1 MFAQST
7 NRFKGF
13 SLQHISKDTRQDTLQ
28 PTQKALLRSIPKV
41 DTLLAHADLQDFDK
55 AFILPLIYEYLQTL
69 RDSISQGKSPNT
81 DLNTHAKTIKTKAM
95 QAQAPTMQSVINAT
109 GVVIHTN
116 LGRSVFSQEIMEQ
129 ITPLLTAYNT
139 LEYDLHKGKRGERY
153 IHATQ
158 ILAQMFGVE
167 SALLVNNNAA
177 SVLLILNTFA
187 KDKEVIISRGEL
199 VEIGGSFRIP
209 EVMKSASSI
218 LCEVGATNKT
228 HLRDYENAIN
238 EQTAMIM
245 KVHQSNFKQ
254 IGFTKDCHIKELITL
269 AKKHNLIDYFDL
281 GSGHCGI
288 LSLKDEPSVSE
299 ICKYKPSLL
308 SFSGDKL
315 FGGPQL
321 GIILGKKKLIDKLKS
336 NQLLRALRVDKFSIL
351 ALIATLQAYKDKA
364 YHKIPTLNMLSLPLE
379 KLESRAKVLQSKI
392 AQSRISQQMQV
403 EVLRLSSLAGG
414 GSVPHIEFES
424 WGVSLQNKILN
435 AKAFEEKL
443 RLQGLITCIQ
453 KDKIL
458 LDVRTLLPH
467 DEEKIVMIL
476 ESVLGQGND

>member
-13 SLQHISKDTRQDTLQ
+13 SLQHISKDTQGTLQ

-41 DTLLAHADLQDFDK
+41 DTLLTHADLQDFDK
-55 AFILPLIYEYLQTL
+55 ALILPLIYEYLQAL
-69 RDSISQGKSPNT
+69 RDSILQGAVPHT
-81 DLNTHAKTIKTKAM
+81 DINTHAAKIKAKLK
-95 QAQAPTMQSVINAT
+95 QSQIPTMQSVINAT

-116 LGRSVFSQEIMEQ
+116 LGRSVFSKEILDE
-129 ITPLLTAYNT
+129 ITPLLSTYNT
-139 LEYDLHKGKRGERY
+139 LEYNLQEGKRGERY

-158 ILAQMFGVE
+158 ILAQIFGVE

-187 KDKEVIISRGEL
+187 QGKEVIISRGEL
-199 VEIGGSFRIP
+199 IEIGGSFRIP
-209 EVMKSASSI
+209 EVMSSASSI

-238 EQTAMIM
+238 EQSAMIM
-245 KVHQSNFKQ
+245 KAHQSNFKQ
-254 IGFTKDCHIKELITL
+254 IGFTKNCHIKDIIAL
-269 AKKHNLIDYFDL
+269 AKKYNLIDYFDL

-288 LSLKDEPSVSE
+288 LSLKDEPSINE

-315 FGGPQL
+315 LGGPQV
-321 GIILGKKKLIDKLKS
+321 GIILGKKELIEKLKS

-351 ALIATLQAYKDKA
+351 ALIATLQAYMDKA
-364 YHKIPTLNMLSLPLE
+364 YHKIPTLNMLSIPLE
-379 KLESRAKVLQSKI
+379 KLESKARHLQNLI
-392 AQSRISQQMQV
+392 AQSRISSQVQV
-403 EVLRLSSLAGG
+403 EMLKLSSLAGG

-424 WGVSLQNKILN
+424 WGVSLQSKILN

-443 RLQGLITCIQ
+443 RLKGLITCIQ

-458 LDVRTLLPH
+458 LDMRTLLPQ

-476 ESVLGQGND
+476 ESVLEQNNE

>member
-1 MFAQST
+1 M
-7 NRFKGF
+7 
-13 SLQHISKDTRQDTLQ
+13 QHISKDTRQDTLQ

-187 KDKEVIISRGEL
+187 QGKEVIISRGEL

-238 EQTAMIM
+238 EKTAMIM
-245 KVHQSNFKQ
+245 KAHQSNFKQ
-254 IGFTKDCHIKELITL
+254 IGFTKDCHIKDIIAL
-269 AKKHNLIDYFDL
+269 AKKYNLIDYFDL

-321 GIILGKKKLIDKLKS
+321 GIILGKKKLIDKLKA

-351 ALIATLQAYKDKA
+351 ALIATLQAYIDKA
-364 YHKIPTLNMLSLPLE
+364 YHKIPTLNMLSIPLE

-392 AQSRISQQMQV
+392 AQSRISQQVQV
-403 EVLRLSSLAGG
+403 EMLKLSSLAGG

-424 WGVSLQNKILN
+424 WGVSLQSKILN

-443 RLQGLITCIQ
+443 RLKGLITCKQ

-458 LDVRTLLPH
+458 LDMRTLLPH

-476 ESVLGQGND
+476 ESILGQNND

>member
-1 MFAQST
+1 MFAQNT
-7 NRFKGF
+7 NRHKGLA
-13 SLQHISKDTRQDTLQ
+13 LQNTSQN
-28 PTQKALLRSIPKV
+28 TQKSLLRSIPKV
-41 DTLLAHADLQDFDK
+41 DMLLTHTDLKDFDK
-55 AFILPLIYEYLQTL
+55 ALVLPIIHEYLQTL
-69 RDSISQGKSPNT
+69 RDSISQGIKPNA
-81 DLNTHAKTIKTKAM
+81 DINTHAKKIKAKAL
-95 QAQAPTMQSVINAT
+95 QAKAPTMQSVINAT

-116 LGRSVFSQEIMEQ
+116 LGRSVFSQEIIDE
-129 ITPLLTAYNT
+129 ITPLLCAYNT
-139 LEYDLHKGKRGERY
+139 LEYNLQEGKRGERY

-158 ILAQMFGVE
+158 ILCQIFGCE
-167 SALLVNNNAA
+167 DALLVNNNAA

-187 KDKEVIISRGEL
+187 QGKEVIISRGEL
-199 VEIGGSFRIP
+199 IEIGGSFRIP

-228 HLRDYENAIN
+228 HLSDYENAIN

-245 KVHQSNFKQ
+245 KAHKSNFKQ

-288 LSLKDEPSVSE
+288 LSLQDEPSISE

-321 GIILGKKKLIDKLKS
+321 GIILGKKELIKQLKS

-351 ALIATLQAYKDKA
+351 AFIATLQAYMDKA
-364 YHKIPTLNMLSLPLE
+364 YHKIPTLCMLLTPLE
-379 KLESRAKVLQSKI
+379 KLESRAKSLQSLI
-392 AQSRISQQMQV
+392 MQSPISQKVQV
-403 EVLRLSSLAGG
+403 EILKLSSLAGG

-424 WGVSLQNKILN
+424 WGLSLQSKILN
-435 AKAFEEKL
+435 AKAFEKKL
-443 RLQGLITCIQ
+443 RLKGLITCIQ

-458 LDVRTLLPH
+458 LDMRTLLPH
-467 DEEKIVMIL
+467 DEEKIVVIL
-476 ESVLGQGND
+476 ESILGQSND

>member
-1 MFAQST
+1 M
-7 NRFKGF
+7 
-13 SLQHISKDTRQDTLQ
+13 QHISKDTRQDTLK

-55 AFILPLIYEYLQTL
+55 AFILPLIYEHLQAL
-69 RDSISQGKSPNT
+69 RDSILKGITPST
-81 DLNTHAKTIKTKAM
+81 DINTHAKNIKSQAM

-218 LCEVGATNKT
+218 LREVGATNKT
-228 HLRDYENAIN
+228 HLHDYENAIN
-238 EQTAMIM
+238 EKTAMIM
-245 KVHQSNFKQ
+245 KAHQSNFKQ
-254 IGFTKDCHIKELITL
+254 VGFTKDCHIKELITL

-288 LSLKDEPSVSE
+288 LSLQDESSVSE

-321 GIILGKKKLIDKLKS
+321 GIILGKKKLIEQLKS

-351 ALIATLQAYKDKA
+351 ALIATLQAYRDKA

-379 KLESRAKVLQSKI
+379 KLESRAKVLQSLI
-392 AQSRISQQMQV
+392 TQSRISQQVQV

-424 WGVSLQNKILN
+424 WGLSLQSKILN

-458 LDVRTLLPH
+458 LDMRTLLPH

-476 ESVLGQGND
+476 ESILGQGND

>member
-1 MFAQST
+1 M
-7 NRFKGF
+7 
-13 SLQHISKDTRQDTLQ
+13 QHISKDTRQDTLQ
-28 PTQKALLRSIPKV
+28 PTQKALLRHIPKV

-81 DLNTHAKTIKTKAM
+81 DLNTHAKTIKAKAL

-218 LCEVGATNKT
+218 LREVGATNKT

-238 EQTAMIM
+238 EKTAMIM
-245 KVHQSNFKQ
+245 KAHQSNFKQ
-254 IGFTKDCHIKELITL
+254 VGFTKDCHIKELITL

-288 LSLKDEPSVSE
+288 LSLQDEPSVSE

-321 GIILGKKKLIDKLKS
+321 GIILGKKELIEQLKA

-364 YHKIPTLNMLSLPLE
+364 HHKIPTLNMLLIPLE
-379 KLESRAKVLQSKI
+379 KLESRAKVLQSLI
-392 AQSRISQQMQV
+392 TQSRISQQVQV
-403 EVLRLSSLAGG
+403 EVLMLSSLAGG

-424 WGVSLQNKILN
+424 WGVSLQSKILN

-458 LDVRTLLPH
+458 LDMRTLLPH

-476 ESVLGQGND
+476 ESVLGQSND

>member
-187 KDKEVIISRGEL
+187 QGKEVIISRGEL

-238 EQTAMIM
+238 EKTAMIM
-245 KVHQSNFKQ
+245 KAHQSNFKQ
-254 IGFTKDCHIKELITL
+254 IGFTKDCHIKDIIAL
-269 AKKHNLIDYFDL
+269 AKKYNLIDYFDL

-321 GIILGKKKLIDKLKS
+321 GIILGKKKLIDKLKA

-351 ALIATLQAYKDKA
+351 ALIATLQAYIDKA
-364 YHKIPTLNMLSLPLE
+364 YHKIPTLNMLSIPLE

-392 AQSRISQQMQV
+392 AQSRISQQVQV
-403 EVLRLSSLAGG
+403 EMLKLSSLAGG

-424 WGVSLQNKILN
+424 WGVSLQSKILN

-443 RLQGLITCIQ
+443 RLKGLITCKQ

-458 LDVRTLLPH
+458 LDMRTLLPH

-476 ESVLGQGND
+476 ESILGQNND